1 MTHVKR
7 LTKEDTL
14 ASTIAKLADGNSDA
28 ARIIADILLGADR
41 NAGVLAT
48 LFALTAIQQLDVLGI
63 YGDRLVIMHAKVA
76 LYNTA
81 KTAAVLDCFHS
92 KILTAEQI
100 LDAVDGDGTIDLH
113 SALEALETK
122 TRGFHAGYRS
132 EIFARAA

>member
-7 LTKEDTL
+7 LTKEDGL
-14 ASTIAKLADGNSDA
+14 ASTITKLADGNPDA
-28 ARIIADILLGADR
+28 AKIIADILLGADR
-41 NAGVLAT
+41 NAGVLAS

-63 YGDRLVIMHAKVA
+63 YGDRFVKLHAKVSRGNA
-76 LYNTA
+76 A

-92 KILTAEQI
+92 KILTAEQVV
-100 LDAVDGDGTIDLH
+100 DAVDGDGTIDLQ
-113 SALEALETK
+113 AAMEALEDK